1 VILRA
6 NLDGVN
12 SKLVSLEKVCL
23 ATINSK
29 QAEQVVQ
36 ALHEKHSEQVLA
48 LQLQLQQL
56 KQQLEQA
63 VISFPY
69 PYPVAPF

>member
-12 SKLVSLEKVCL
+12 SKLVSLEKVCS

-36 ALHEKHSEQVLA
+36 ALQDKHSEQQLA

-63 VISFPY
+63 VN
-69 PYPVAPF
+69 